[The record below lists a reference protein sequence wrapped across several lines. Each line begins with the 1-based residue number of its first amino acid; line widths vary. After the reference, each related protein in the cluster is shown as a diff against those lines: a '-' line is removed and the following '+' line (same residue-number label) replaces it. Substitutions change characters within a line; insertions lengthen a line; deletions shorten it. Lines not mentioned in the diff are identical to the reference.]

1 MRRVFSGLIASALI
15 VALLLAFAPNS
26 LAQSI
31 SNFSAIRVL
40 TLYVT
45 GNATVSGDATISDD
59 LTVTDDVSAD
69 VVTAADLVSTDD
81 TTVGDDLT
89 VTGDAIYTP
98 PARVSLGATQTLVLA
113 TANVPISSTASAGV
127 LPTCAA
133 GKIYYVH
140 NVGAQS
146 IIITDSGTSKING
159 TYTMGNSDSITL
171 LGVGSNCVELARA
184 NN

>member
-1 MRRVFSGLIASALI
+1 MNRSKRIFMAVMVTLLLVVTPAAAQTIRQNFEWI
-15 VALLLAFAPNS
+15 VAKRITVNTSGIA
-26 LAQSI
+26 
-31 SNFSAIRVL
+31 
-40 TLYVT
+40 VT
-45 GNATVSGDATISDD
+45 GGDVV
-59 LTVTDDVSAD
+59 VTAG
-69 VVTAADLVSTDD
+69 VTAADVTTSDD
-81 TTVGDDLT
+81 VVVGDDFT
-89 VTGDAIYTP
+89 VTGDAIYTA
-98 PARVSLGATQTLVLA
+98 PARASLSATQTLVLA
-113 TANVPISSTASAGV
+113 TANVPISSTASAGI

-133 GKIYYVH
+133 GKIYYVT

>member
-15 VALLLAFAPNS
+15 VALLLVMAPDS
-26 LAQSI
+26 FAQSI
-31 SNFSAIRVL
+31 SSFSAIRVI

-45 GNATVSGDATISDD
+45 GDATIGDD
-59 LTVTDDVSAD
+59 LTVTDLTTSAD
-69 VVTAADLVSTDD
+69 VTASDD
-81 TTVGDDLT
+81 VTVGDDLT
-89 VTGDAIYTP
+89 VAGDAIYTP